1 LSLAIVVLF
10 VQRQLLIHLNHK
22 KEKTWNTMSPEEKIA
37 YQTNQEDR
45 EKDGNKRL
53 DFKFAF

>member
-1 LSLAIVVLF
+1 VLF